1 MSPTGWSIAPKPE
14 RSTALLSAQT
24 EPWTGRPPNAFAGS
38 GAALPTKPQK
48 PESRWAPARR
58 QRQDAGCSCAG
69 AEDRRTAY
77 GPAPRRR
84 AGWRSR
90 SERARTRRQS
100 RPANRA
106 SNWAWSRCIVPSR
119 TAGVAASR
127 RTVTLSRTT
136 SRRAPAGPGS
146 RGLRSP
152 DRCEFARI
160 PERSASR
167 PLARRSRVALGALH
181 GARRRAGCSRPT
193 DALKIRRWV
202 HRMAGTRHPEEVGLV
217 PTIDIGPFTAGE
229 ARARAGVVG
238 AVRAAC
244 EDIGFFV
251 MTGHGFPEEL
261 ATRIYDASRAFFD
274 LPAAEKSAVGETGP
288 VLGGLM
294 HFAFGEEALAA
305 TLGKAAIGD
314 LKETL
319 DYGPG
324 FFGDRWPSNPPDLEA
339 SWRAYYEA
347 MSGLAATVRRIFA
360 AALGLDPDYFEDRFQ
375 GHLSSL
381 RVIDYPESLA
391 PPAPG
396 QLRAGAHSDYGV
408 LT

>member
-1 MSPTGWSIAPKPE
+1 
-14 RSTALLSAQT
+14 
-24 EPWTGRPPNAFAGS
+24 
-38 GAALPTKPQK
+38 
-48 PESRWAPARR
+48 
-58 QRQDAGCSCAG
+58 
-69 AEDRRTAY
+69 
-77 GPAPRRR
+77 
-84 AGWRSR
+84 
-90 SERARTRRQS
+90 
-100 RPANRA
+100 
-106 SNWAWSRCIVPSR
+106 
-119 TAGVAASR
+119 
-127 RTVTLSRTT
+127 
-136 SRRAPAGPGS
+136 
-146 RGLRSP
+146 
-152 DRCEFARI
+152 
-160 PERSASR
+160 
-167 PLARRSRVALGALH
+167 
-181 GARRRAGCSRPT
+181 
-193 DALKIRRWV
+193 
-202 HRMAGTRHPEEVGLV
+202 MAGTRHREEFGLV

-229 ARARAGVVG
+229 ARAQAGVVG
-238 AVRAAC
+238 AVRAAS

-274 LPAAEKSAVGETGP
+274 LPAVEKSAVGETGP

-347 MSGLAATVRRIFA
+347 MSGLAATVRHIFA

-381 RVIDYPESLA
+381 RVIDYPEPLA

-408 LT
+408 LTILRTEDAPGGLQVRTRDGLWNDVPHIPGAFVVNIGDAMMRWTNDHWISTQHRVVNPPPVPGQPTRRQSIAYFHNLPRDTVIECLPPFREVGVTPKYPPITYGEYAELRYRQAHGDGKQLKQPGAIQDASVG